1 MLFII
6 HFRLFSV
13 IPKLFYLL
21 SLLTFN
27 FLLYKSFQFTYSF
40 KGLYCYLLTLL
51 LFGPITLF
59 FRLDFHAAC
68 FLIRAKY
75 SVIPFLALPENTE
88 ARLY

>member
-1 MLFII
+1 M
-6 HFRLFSV
+6 
-13 IPKLFYLL
+13 
-21 SLLTFN
+21 
-27 FLLYKSFQFTYSF
+27 
-40 KGLYCYLLTLL
+40 GLYCYLLTRL

-68 FLIRAKY
+68 FIKAKY